1 MQIKNFAYPVVSFY
15 LQNRVKVWLV
25 LTVVMLLLSSFG
37 VVLAD
42 GPGTGGGAC
51 SGC

>member
-1 MQIKNFAYPVVSFY
+1 MQIKNFAYSVNAVY
-15 LQNRVKVWLV
+15 LQHRMKVLLV
-25 LTVVMLLLSSFG
+25 VTIVMVLLSSFG

-42 GPGTGGGAC
+42 GPGTGGGHC